1 MKLNKLR
8 MKLLLLSNSTNPGQ
22 PYLHWPLD
30 YIDRFLGSIR
40 NAVFIPYAA
49 VSFSY
54 DDYET
59 MVNKALVERGI
70 TVTSIH
76 HSNNPALTIK
86 NAEAILVG
94 GGNTFH
100 LMHMMEELDIKEA
113 IRSKVKAGAP
123 YIGWSAGSNATCPTI
138 RTTNDMPIIEPKS
151 FEALNLVPF
160 QINPHYTEN
169 TIPGH
174 GGESRLQ
181 RLTEYSAINDIP
193 VVCLPEAC
201 AIRIDD
207 NGTRLLSAEPVKII
221 YKGGVVK
228 SLHNGIVDL

>member
-1 MKLNKLR
+1 MN
-8 MKLLLLSNSTNPGQ
+8 LLLLSNSTNPGQ
-22 PYLHWPLD
+22 PYLNWPLD

-54 DDYET
+54 NDYEA
-59 MVNKALVERGI
+59 MVNNALDERGI
-70 TVTSIH
+70 KVKSIH
-76 HSNNPALTIK
+76 HSDNPAEEIK

-100 LMHMMEELDIKEA
+100 LIHMMEELGLKEV
-113 IRSKVKAGAP
+113 IRSKVNEGTH
-123 YIGWSAGSNATCPTI
+123 YVGWSAGSNAVCPTI

-151 FEALNLVPF
+151 FEALNLVNF

-169 TIPGH
+169 TISGH

-193 VVCLPEAC
+193 VVCLPEGC
-201 AIRIDD
+201 AIRIEDD
-207 NGTRLLSAEPVKII
+207 NTQLLCAEPVKII
-221 YKGGVVK
+221 YKGGEVK
-228 SLHNGIVDL
+228 SLQNGMVDL